1 LTDQRLS
8 GNDVRV
14 YLLIRSHGSENN
26 PSALPFPG
34 QVRLAEMMGVD
45 RRTIIRAVKS
55 LTATG
60 WITVVKQRRR
70 AGGFRN
76 QYVVHDMPTDAH
88 AVVHGDVTQM
98 SHEPD
103 PLEPDPLEPPS
114 PSPAASERD
123 ATFNEVWGWWP
134 KKDGKSAAYR
144 AFRSQMRNYG
154 QSRFEI
160 LAGTKCFAESYV
172 ASGKKTTYC
181 PMLSKFLGEER
192 WRDWADG
199 PPEGSVGSAGRPG
212 EPSYEELVAAAEAE
226 YEAELYGRGVR

>member
-1 LTDQRLS
+1 
-8 GNDVRV
+8 
-14 YLLIRSHGSENN
+14 
-26 PSALPFPG
+26 
-34 QVRLAEMMGVD
+34 
-45 RRTIIRAVKS
+45 
-55 LTATG
+55 
-60 WITVVKQRRR
+60 
-70 AGGFRN
+70 
-76 QYVVHDMPTDAH
+76 
-88 AVVHGDVTQM
+88 
-98 SHEPD
+98 
-103 PLEPDPLEPPS
+103 
-114 PSPAASERD
+114 
-123 ATFNEVWGWWP
+123 VWGWWP

-181 PMLSKFLGEER
+181 PMLSKFLAEER